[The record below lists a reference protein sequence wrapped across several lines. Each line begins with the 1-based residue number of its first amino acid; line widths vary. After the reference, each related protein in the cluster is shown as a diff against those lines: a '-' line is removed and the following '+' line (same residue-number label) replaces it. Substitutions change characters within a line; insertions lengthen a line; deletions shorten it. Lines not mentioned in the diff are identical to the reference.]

1 MAWGKPVIATRI
13 GALPE
18 IVDDGTTGLLLDPER
33 REELA
38 EKIDFLWNRPDLCR
52 EMGEAG
58 REKARREYS
67 EEKQYERLMAIYE
80 KALKQAGRLTG

>member
-1 MAWGKPVIATRI
+1 MWWRKQWPVANLLSPRI

-18 IVDDGTTGLLLDPER
+18 IVDDGKTGLLFDPANK
-33 REELA
+33 EELA

-58 REKARREYS
+58 QEKARAEYS
-67 EEKQYERLMAIYE
+67 EEKFYERLMAIYD
-80 KALKQAGRLTG
+80 